1 MRGTVLR
8 LSIFPGTTPG
18 QHTPAQVLCPHPYPL
33 SDLSCHPQAHLLL
46 PGSLSPHIHILLQPP
61 HCSAC
66 PKQPACVLS
75 MFSPP
80 AGCSVIVLAQ
90 EGEGVAC
97 GCSDAGLS
105 AQFSACYYLSSR
117 LPLARLPQR
126 PAQAPCSSAPLFL
139 NYHWGALLTCLPL
152 SKKLSGSPS
161 PFCTPRT

>member
-1 MRGTVLR
+1 MLH

-18 QHTPAQVLCPHPYPL
+18 RHTAAQVLCPHPDPL
-33 SDLSCHPQAHLLL
+33 SDLSCHPQAHLLPL
-46 PGSLSPHIHILLQPP
+46 GSLSPHIHILAATSLQCLPKT
-61 HCSAC
+61 AC
-66 PKQPACVLS
+66 LCIIH

-139 NYHWGALLTCLPL
+139 NYHWEVLLTCLPL